1 MVGFDHGCTLITGGN
16 TGIGAAISRSVL
28 DAGGRVLC
36 LSRRPPDFR
45 HADLIHLAV
54 DLADSQAVEKTIPN
68 LEVHG
73 PILRL
78 VHNAGVIRPARLED
92 ATSTDLDYL
101 TQLHL
106 SAFVRLTQF
115 VLPAMKEHQ
124 FGRIIGVSSR
134 GALGLATRTHYAATK
149 AGMIGMIR
157 CWALELGG
165 FGITANC
172 IAPGPVESEMFYD
185 IVTSEEQKQKL
196 VETIPVKRV
205 GQPQDVAAA
214 AKFFLSSESGF
225 ITGQTLYVCG
235 GASVGSLKI

>member
-1 MVGFDHGCTLITGGN
+1 MVGFNHGWTLITGGN
-16 TGIGAAISRSVL
+16 AGIGAAISRSVL

-36 LSRRPPDFR
+36 LSRRSPDLS
-45 HADLIHLAV
+45 HPDLIHIPV
-54 DLADSQAVEKTIPN
+54 DLADSQAVEKILPD
-68 LEVHG
+68 LASHG

-78 VHNAGVIRPARLED
+78 VHNAGVIRPARIED
-92 ATSTDLDYL
+92 ATLTDLDYL
-101 TQLHL
+101 THLHL
-106 SAFVRLTQF
+106 SAFVRLTQ
-115 VLPAMKEHQ
+115 VALSDMKEHQ

-165 FGITANC
+165 YGITANC

-185 IVTSEEQKQKL
+185 IVTSQEQKQKL
-196 VETIPVKRV
+196 AETIPVKRI

-214 AKFFLSSESGF
+214 TKFFLSPESGF

>member
-16 TGIGAAISRSVL
+16 TGIGAAISRGVL

-36 LSRRPPDFR
+36 LSRRPPDFS
-45 HADLIHLAV
+45 HPKLTHLAV
-54 DLADSQAVEKTIPN
+54 DLADSQAVENITAD
-68 LEVHG
+68 LEAHS
-73 PILRL
+73 PILRF
-78 VHNAGVIRPARLED
+78 VHTAGVIRPARLED

-101 TQLHL
+101 TRLHL
-106 SAFVRLTQF
+106 SAFVRLTQV

-134 GALGLATRTHYAATK
+134 GALGLAARTHYAATK

-172 IAPGPVESEMFYD
+172 IAPGPIESEMFYN

-196 VETIPVKRV
+196 AETIPVKRV

-214 AKFFLSSESGF
+214 ARFFLSHESGF